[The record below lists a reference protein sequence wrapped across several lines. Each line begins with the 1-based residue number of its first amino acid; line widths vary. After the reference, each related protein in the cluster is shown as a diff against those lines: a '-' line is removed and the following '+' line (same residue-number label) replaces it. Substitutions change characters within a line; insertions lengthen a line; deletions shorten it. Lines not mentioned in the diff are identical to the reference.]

1 MHTCVRKALQ
11 IAVTAGGLMFL
22 GAGIASADSTDVT
35 GDLTAA
41 VQAELGVDLDL
52 DLGQLPQAVD
62 VPITISGNEISILT
76 SPAADENDSDAG
88 QTADESDAVIDV
100 PITVTDNTVTVLG
113 DTDNGSTDNSSGS
126 GDTEHRLRFRT
137 RGGTDR
143 GSDHHHR
150 QHGDDARCRPGVE
163 CGRRT
168 GGAGEPGTGARYGTI
183 DGCHRPAGDG
193 VRHRDRRR
201 RRCSGLL

>member
-76 SPAADENDSDAG
+76 SPAADANDSDAIP
-88 QTADESDAVIDV
+88 TTDP
-100 PITVTDNTVTVLG
+100 PIA
-113 DTDNGSTDNSSGS
+113 
-126 GDTEHRLRFRT
+126 
-137 RGGTDR
+137 
-143 GSDHHHR
+143 
-150 QHGDDARCRPGVE
+150 ARDPATPAPTPIPHP
-163 CGRRT
+163 RR
-168 GGAGEPGTGARYGTI
+168 
-183 DGCHRPAGDG
+183 H
-193 VRHRDRRR
+193 
-201 RRCSGLL
+201 